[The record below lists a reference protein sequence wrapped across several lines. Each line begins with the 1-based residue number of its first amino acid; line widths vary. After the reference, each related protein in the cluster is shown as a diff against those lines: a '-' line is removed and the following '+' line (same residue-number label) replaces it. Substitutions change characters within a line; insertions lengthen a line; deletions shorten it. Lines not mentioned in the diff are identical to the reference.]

1 MEDKKKIDS
10 RVLFRVFLIY
20 INILLYYILFIYKL
34 QVKKYI
40 NIY

>member
-20 INILLYYILFIYKL
+20 IYILLYYILFIYKL